1 MFTTGTQRFKQLKDS
16 NEHFYKSVEDGNLR
30 VDAVELRNVFDNNG
44 KRIALIQ
51 TVIYQDV
58 NEIGGNEE

>member
-1 MFTTGTQRFKQLKDS
+1 MFTTGAQRFKQLKDS
-16 NEHFYKSVEDGNLR
+16 NEHFYKLVEDGNLR

-44 KRIALIQ
+44 KRVALIQ

-58 NEIGGNEE
+58 NEIGGNEG